1 MDNRDEY
8 TYFFS
13 NKTRNAVPPRPH
25 KPHNPPNIRS
35 THKNSPRINPFAVLA
50 DESLDEPTDKMP
62 PNPLQGRQMPQM
74 IDSSTESSPTDN
86 PFAVLTEENL
96 SGHNDAR
103 PKMEV
108 PLRPKAE
115 NANPN
120 RRHYV
125 TKHVVSA
132 TQDGVHTVQKI
143 SSSTS
148 ERASSLAST
157 PLSMSEQTASA
168 QDNELDILIGPS
180 HHNSSVILTR

>member
-13 NKTRNAVPPRPH
+13 NKTRNAVPPRHH
-25 KPHNPPNIRS
+25 KPHNPPNIGP
-35 THKNSPRINPFAVLA
+35 TPKNSSRINPYAVLA

-62 PNPLQGRQMPQM
+62 PNQPQGPQVPQM
-74 IDSSTESSPTDN
+74 IDSSTESPSTTN
-86 PFAVLTEENL
+86 LFAVLTEENL
-96 SGHNDAR
+96 SGHNDET

-115 NANPN
+115 NANPS

-132 TQDGVHTVQKI
+132 TQYGVHTVQKI
-143 SSSTS
+143 SSTS
-148 ERASSLAST
+148 ERASSPAST
-157 PLSMSEQTASA
+157 PLSVSEQTASA
-168 QDNELDILIGPS
+168 QDNEFDNLIGLS